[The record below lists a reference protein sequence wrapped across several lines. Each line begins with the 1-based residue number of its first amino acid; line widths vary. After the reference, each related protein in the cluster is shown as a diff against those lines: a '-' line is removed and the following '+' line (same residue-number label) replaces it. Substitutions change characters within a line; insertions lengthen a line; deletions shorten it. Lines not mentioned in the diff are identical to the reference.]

1 MPNPP
6 YCRFQNT
13 LADLKDC
20 RDALHERESF
30 RPPLSVEELDALW
43 SLLKLCHELADKY
56 YFKSEAK
63 NG

>member
-1 MPNPP
+1 MANPP

-20 RDALHERESF
+20 RDALHERESY
-30 RPPLSVEELDALW
+30 RPPLSIEELDAMW
-43 SLLKLCHELADKY
+43 SLLKICHELADRY
-56 YFKSEAK
+56 YIKSEAK

>member
-1 MPNPP
+1 MANMP

-43 SLLKLCHELADKY
+43 SLLKLCHELAGEY
-56 YFKSEAK
+56 YLKGEAA

>member
-1 MPNPP
+1 MANPP
-6 YCRFQNT
+6 HCRFQNT

-20 RDALHERESF
+20 RDALHERESY

-43 SLLKLCHELADKY
+43 SMLKICHELADWY
-56 YFKSEAK
+56 YIKSEAS

>member
-1 MPNPP
+1 MTNMP

-13 LADLKDC
+13 LLDLRDC

-30 RPPLSVEELDALW
+30 RPPLSIEELSALW
-43 SLLKLCHELADKY
+43 SMLKLCHELADRY
-56 YFKSEAK
+56 YLKSESK

>member
-13 LADLKDC
+13 LLDLRDC

-30 RPPLSVEELDALW
+30 RPPLSIEELSALW
-43 SLLKLCHELADKY
+43 SLLKLCHELADRY
-56 YFKSEAK
+56 YLGTEAK
-63 NG
+63 NV

>member
-1 MPNPP
+1 MANMP

-30 RPPLSVEELDALW
+30 RPPLSIEELDALW
-43 SLLKLCHELADKY
+43 SLLKLGRELADKY
-56 YFKSEAK
+56 YLKREAK